1 MTGFNMPPGCNV
13 NDIPGNRP
21 EDVEQDVLMTEFYE
35 SLSADEVNVITGLE
49 EFTTKIKLEGII
61 WKAIEFGRK
70 IGNQQDQPEDYQE
83 DPSDEDYRGEFK
95 KIKGAYQGLDY
106 PSCCCCTS
114 YDTEGNIVKAP
125 EPRFLFKCERPGC
138 NCYTCGEHRQTC
150 GYCLGCCVEVHE
162 DFNHSIKG
170 EGELSVS

>member
-1 MTGFNMPPGCNV
+1 VLFRSGCNV

-61 WKAIEFGRK
+61 WKAIEFGRRVN
-70 IGNQQDQPEDYQE
+70 NQQDQPEDYQE
-83 DPSDEDYRGEFK
+83 EESK
-95 KIKGAYQGLDY
+95 KIEGASSGLDLE

-125 EPRFLFKCERPGC
+125 EARLLFKCERPGC
-138 NCYTCGEHRQTC
+138 SCYTCGEHRQTC

-162 DFNHSIKG
+162 AFNHSIKE
-170 EGELSVS
+170 EGELSAS

>member
-1 MTGFNMPPGCNV
+1 MTGFNMPPGVNV
-13 NDIPGNRP
+13 KDIPGNRP

-35 SLSADEVNVITGLE
+35 SISADE
-49 EFTTKIKLEGII
+49 FKIIQRHVPEGII
-61 WKAIEFGRK
+61 WKAIEFGRRVD
-70 IGNQQDQPEDYQE
+70 NQKAQPEDYQE
-83 DPSDEDYRGEFK
+83 EPNDPNDEY
-95 KIKGAYQGLDY
+95 YSGLDLE

-114 YDTEGNIVKAP
+114 YDTEGNIVRTL
-125 EPRFLFKCERPGC
+125 EPRLLFKCERPGC

-162 DFNHSIKG
+162 DSNHSIKG

>member
-1 MTGFNMPPGCNV
+1 MTGFNMPPGVNV

-21 EDVEQDVLMTEFYE
+21 EDVEQDVLMTQFYATLSMGEF
-35 SLSADEVNVITGLE
+35 ATIGGLE
-49 EFTTKIKLEGII
+49 DFTTKIKLENII

-70 IGNQQDQPEDYQE
+70 VANQQDQPEDYE
-83 DPSDEDYRGEFK
+83 EVSRRPYEPKLYEE
-95 KIKGAYQGLDY
+95 
-106 PSCCCCTS
+106 PSCCCCTG

-125 EPRFLFKCERPGC
+125 EPRVLFKCERPGC

-162 DFNHSIKG
+162 SYNHSCGK
-170 EGELSVS
+170 EEA